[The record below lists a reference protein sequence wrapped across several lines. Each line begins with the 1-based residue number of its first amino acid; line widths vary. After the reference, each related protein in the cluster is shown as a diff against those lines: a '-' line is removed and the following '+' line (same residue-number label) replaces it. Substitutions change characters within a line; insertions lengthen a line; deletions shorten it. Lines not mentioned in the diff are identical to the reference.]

1 MPKNEYSKVY
11 LKLVALEFTPE
22 VSDKVLKSIKDKDAQ
37 RKLRVDSAKKYY
49 KDNYKDLCLDLS
61 KCEWI
66 VDDEDKVVVQTC
78 ILFKEPDYIIRVV
91 HDDVLTLVYSKEA
104 FKVLDQEI
112 IKKVETGMIEF

>member
-1 MPKNEYSKVY
+1 MSFKITSKSMPKNEYSKVY

-66 VDDEDKVVVQTC
+66 VDDEDKVVV
-78 ILFKEPDYIIRVV
+78 
-91 HDDVLTLVYSKEA
+91 
-104 FKVLDQEI
+104 
-112 IKKVETGMIEF
+112 